1 MNQAEKQ
8 QAREYLLGTV
18 SETVSEQI
26 ELRLLADPEYA
37 DEFNTVVDQITDE
50 YVKGAFQGEELKQV
64 EQVFF
69 KSAQRREKLHF
80 ALALKRLESERRSET
95 PQLVIAARKQSP
107 LKIYLPI
114 AAGVIIAVGLG
125 VWMWRSLYYRSETN
139 EALTALNAAY
149 NNQRPIESRISALEY
164 APFSSTRG
172 AEDQNVNKAELQR
185 AELTLLNA
193 LRDQPSPAVH
203 HALGQVYLAKKQFDD
218 AIKEF
223 EEALKGDNT
232 NAVLYSDL
240 GAAWLEKG
248 KVSRLGSEPGKSV
261 EAFARSLDN
270 LDRALE
276 LNPNLLEAL
285 FNRAIVHQY
294 QMLPDDAESDWQ
306 QYLNKDSSS
315 GWANEARANLKVLQ
329 DQKSRSRG
337 GSRDSKSE
345 FLASFQA
352 RDNVRG
358 WDLIRYNR
366 NSATHGNLVREQL
379 LNDYLQTSAAGDKE
393 QAQKVLQTL
402 IYAGQLELDQT
413 RDVYTSQLAR
423 YYANTTSQQRAVL
436 TNARQLMTIAQGYHS
451 QSKPGEALPLFEKS
465 REMFAGV
472 GDQWEANL
480 AELWIGYCHLN
491 TANTEQSIS
500 ILGRL
505 ASQFERQDYKWL
517 HMRALHL
524 LSGAEYNLGEYSKA
538 IDHNRRSLTIA
549 QQIDDS
555 RGAFNTLSILV
566 EQYRYIGNYE
576 QALECIHRG
585 LSLLDSC
592 DLSPEQTGQYFS
604 IVAAA
609 LSSAELFRAAADY
622 QHAALQVMLKTGQAQ
637 IISRAYANL
646 GAIYGQLGKYEEALK
661 QATQGYETAKSLSD
675 ERVRKGMMAY
685 AAQRIG
691 DLYRQA
697 GNSLKAIQS
706 YAECLSLYQS
716 LENYYGLYEAH
727 KSLLLS
733 HLSTG
738 DDVAAG
744 KQIEATLG
752 LMEQYRSQILE
763 QNNRNHFFE
772 LEQSVYDLAI
782 DYEFSRKSDFEKA
795 FNYSETSRS
804 RSLLDLV
811 NSKGTLLPDA
821 SEANKTDIVFHS
833 MSQPLA
839 LRDVQAQMPP
849 EAQIVQYAVLK
860 DKLLIWLVSKTTLQA
875 FMSPI
880 TQDVL
885 QRRVSRY
892 VGLVSNISSS
902 DDEITQASK
911 ELFDSLI
918 KPIESLLDKHRIIY
932 FVPDKVLNSIPF
944 NALVSPDSGRFLVQ
958 DYSVATAPSATL
970 FINSSNLARARAGA
984 MAERILTVG
993 NPRFSGAEYPT
1004 LDDLPAAKR
1013 EAQEVARLYNSRAV
1027 LTEAG
1032 ATKLAVQTEMQR
1044 AGVIHFAAHSV
1055 LNPHLPLY
1063 SKLILANQQRTNDS
1077 VSNSNDLEARDIY
1090 RMNFAQTR
1098 LVVLSSCESGL
1109 GKYYGG
1115 EGVMSLARPFLAANV
1130 PLVVVSLWPVDSET
1144 TAELMISFHKHRKRE
1159 NVSTVEA
1166 LRRAQ
1171 LDLLNSSN
1179 GRSRRVY
1186 SWAAFTTV
1194 GGWAEF

>member
-8 QAREYLLGTV
+8 QARQYLLGTV
-18 SETVSEQI
+18 SEVVGEQI
-26 ELRLLADPEYA
+26 ELRLLSDPEYA
-37 DEFNTVVDQITDE
+37 DEFKILVDQITDE

-80 ALALKRLESERRSET
+80 ALALKRLESERRS
-95 PQLVIAARKQSP
+95 AARKQS
-107 LKIYLPI
+107 LFKIYLPV
-114 AAGVIIAVGLG
+114 AAVVIVAVGLG
-125 VWMWRSLYYRSETN
+125 VWIWKSLYYRSETN
-139 EALTALNAAY
+139 DALTALNAAY
-149 NNQRPIESRISALEY
+149 NNQRPIESRISALRY
-164 APFSSTRG
+164 APFLSTRG
-172 AEDQNVNKAELQR
+172 AEDQDVNDAELQR

-193 LRDQPSPAVH
+193 LREQPSPAVH

-218 AIKEF
+218 AIKQF
-223 EEALKGDNT
+223 DEALKGDNT

-248 KVSRLGSEPGKSV
+248 KVNRLGSEPGKSV

-294 QMLPDDAESDWQ
+294 QMLPDNAESDWQ

-315 GWANEARANLKVLQ
+315 GWANEARANLKALQ
-329 DQKSRSRG
+329 DQKSKSRG
-337 GSRDSKSE
+337 SNEDSKSD
-345 FLASFQA
+345 FLISFQA

-358 WDLIRYNR
+358 WDLVRYNR

-379 LNDYLQTSAAGDKE
+379 LNDYLQSSAAGEKE
-393 QAQKVLQTL
+393 QAHKILQALTF
-402 IYAGQLELDQT
+402 AGQLELDQT
-413 RDVYTSQLAR
+413 HDVYTFQLAR
-423 YYANTTSQQRAVL
+423 FYANTTSQQRTVL
-436 TNARQLMTIAQGYHS
+436 TNARQLMTLAQGYHS

-472 GDQWEANL
+472 GDLWEASL
-480 AELWIGYCHLN
+480 AELWVGYCYLN
-491 TANTEQSIS
+491 TANTARSIG
-500 ILGRL
+500 ILARL
-505 ASQFERQDYKWL
+505 ASQFERQGYKWL

-524 LSGAEYNLGEYSKA
+524 LSGAEYNLGEYSRA
-538 IDHNRRSLTIA
+538 IDHNRSSLTIA

-576 QALECIHRG
+576 ESLECIQQG
-585 LSLLDSC
+585 LLLLESC

-637 IISRAYANL
+637 TISRAYANL
-646 GAIYGQLGKYEEALK
+646 GVIYGQFGKYEEALK
-661 QATQGYETAKSLSD
+661 QAIQGYDTAKSLSD

-697 GNSLKAIQS
+697 GDSPRAIQS

-716 LENYYGLYEAH
+716 LENYYGVYEAH

-733 HLSTG
+733 HLSAG

-744 KQIEATLG
+744 KEIEATLA

-811 NSKGTLLPDA
+811 NSKGTLSPDT
-821 SEANKTDIVFHS
+821 SGANKTDIIFHS
-833 MSQPLA
+833 ISQPLT

-849 EAQIVQYAVLK
+849 EAQVVQYAVLK
-860 DKLLIWLVSKTTLQA
+860 DKLLIWLVSKTSLNA

-885 QRRVSRY
+885 QRKVSRY
-892 VGLVSNISSS
+892 VELVSNASSS
-902 DDEITQASK
+902 EDEITHAAK

-918 KPIESLLDKHRIIY
+918 RPIESLLDKQRIIY
-932 FVPDKVLNSIPF
+932 FVPDKVLNAIPF
-944 NALVSPDSGRFLVQ
+944 SALVSPYSGRFLVQ

-970 FINSSNLARARAGA
+970 FINSSNLARERADA
-984 MAERILTVG
+984 TAERILSVG

-1013 EAQEVARLYNSRAV
+1013 EAEEVARFYNSRAV
-1027 LTEAG
+1027 LTETR

-1044 AGVIHFAAHSV
+1044 AGVIHFAVHSV

-1063 SKLILANQQRTNDS
+1063 SKLVLADQQRSKHQESD
-1077 VSNSNDLEARDIY
+1077 SNDLAARDIY
-1090 RMNFAQTR
+1090 QMNFAQTR
-1098 LVVLSSCESGL
+1098 LVVMSSCESGL

-1115 EGVMSLARPFLAANV
+1115 EGVMSLARPFLAANI

-1144 TAELMISFHKHRKRE
+1144 TAELMINFHKHRKRE

-1171 LDLLNSSN
+1171 LDLLNRGSDK
-1179 GRSRRVY
+1179 SRRVY
-1186 SWAAFTTV
+1186 SWAAFATV